1 MSFAHPS
8 FVAGCKLRL
17 ASLVF
22 VAGMAPA
29 LGHGQAAGQASAPA
43 VSGSAAPADA
53 RAWLQRIHK
62 AANSGNYRGTLVFST
77 AGLMSSS
84 RVWHYCVGDQ
94 TYEKLE
100 SLDGRQRM
108 VIRRNDEVQTVWP
121 QARLTVHER
130 RDALPGWQTT
140 PQRVDPRALE
150 QYAVRLE
157 GTSRVAGRDADV
169 LLLDPRDTMRY
180 AQRLWADRETG
191 LMLRADVLGPAPERK
206 VLESAAFSEVEIDVK
221 PQPKAIT
228 QEAGRIASL
237 GYRVLR
243 PKQQKVQLEDE
254 GWVLRAAVPGFALT
268 GCIRR
273 ELADEMGADDDG
285 SSAKSNSNGSAN
297 GPSQQQ
303 GALAP
308 PPGLTSFASTAAL
321 RPVAPASVLQAVFS
335 DGLAHVS
342 VFIEPFDAQRHRQ
355 ELLAHLGAT
364 STVSLQHEGYWLT
377 AVGDAPPGTLRRIAE
392 SLQRRR

>member
-1 MSFAHPS
+1 MAWRRLRPAAL
-8 FVAGCKLRL
+8 VLAAGL
-17 ASLVF
+17 
-22 VAGMAPA
+22 APA
-29 LGHGQAAGQASAPA
+29 LGQAQAAAEGPASGAW
-43 VSGSAAPADA
+43 GSATPADA

-140 PQRVDPRALE
+140 PQRVDLRALE

-180 AQRLWADRETG
+180 AQRLWADRATG

-221 PQPKAIT
+221 PQPKT
-228 QEAGRIASL
+228 VMQEASRIASL

-273 ELADEMGADDDG
+273 ELAHETGVDDDNG
-285 SSAKSNSNGSAN
+285 SSSGSGSAN
-297 GPSQQQ
+297 SAANGPAT

-308 PPGLTSFASTAAL
+308 PPGLTAFASTAAA
-321 RPVAPASVLQAVFS
+321 RTAAAPSVLQAVFS